1 MSSISSFAFCV
12 PVLLTMTSPLLVI
25 ESVQVLYFST
35 HVNLSTLL
43 KHLNVT
49 PVGFVGVF
57 DTLYPGD
64 HFSEYQIFAKYLK
77 NTKEI
82 NVYHMLHTQDILPS
96 ENIFKKFNLSYI
108 ELPYYMLFHRGNSS
122 PVTYRSSWKS
132 EDILQ
137 WVTEVTGL
145 HLPLPGC
152 IASLDAVAHK
162 ARSANPEQIR
172 RELLPEIDHISASE
186 QHINSDLAKF
196 YRIVMEKLLTL
207 GPSFLT
213 TESVRLRKLVD
224 SEVADWQKD
233 SLKKR
238 LNILT
243 QFMKPKDGFAIKT
256 EL

>member
-108 ELPYYMLFHRGNSS
+108 ELPYYMLFHRVGSRRTFFN
-122 PVTYRSSWKS
+122 
-132 EDILQ
+132 
-137 WVTEVTGL
+137 GL
-145 HLPLPGC
+145 P
-152 IASLDAVAHK
+152 
-162 ARSANPEQIR
+162 
-172 RELLPEIDHISASE
+172 
-186 QHINSDLAKF
+186 
-196 YRIVMEKLLTL
+196 KLLDYTYLCLVVSLLWMRLPTKQGVPTRSKSGGSYYPKSIISVPRNSTL
-207 GPSFLT
+207 TQISPSFIVL
-213 TESVRLRKLVD
+213 
-224 SEVADWQKD
+224 
-233 SLKKR
+233 
-238 LNILT
+238 
-243 QFMKPKDGFAIKT
+243 
-256 EL
+256 